1 MRAGRF
7 DIDIVPRYLSH
18 YSGQSYHCLV
28 IIKYLANVL
37 LMHQF
42 RLQHK
47 LLNDIPTICGW
58 NRNIHPFLFQ
68 SISCCLEEQS
78 FNSKKEFQM

>member
-42 RLQHK
+42 RLHHT
-47 LLNDIPTICGW
+47 LLNDIPMIFEIYIKVACFCVDKIEIFILSYVTQY
-58 NRNIHPFLFQ
+58 RVA
-68 SISCCLEEQS
+68 
-78 FNSKKEFQM
+78 

>member
-42 RLQHK
+42 RLHHT
-47 LLNDIPTICGW
+47 LLNDIPMIFEKVACFCVDEIDIFTLSYF
-58 NRNIHPFLFQ
+58 NRFRA
-68 SISCCLEEQS
+68 S
-78 FNSKKEFQM
+78 

>member
-42 RLQHK
+42 RLHHT
-47 LLNDIPTICGW
+47 LLNDIPMIFEICVDEIDIFTISYF
-58 NRNIHPFLFQ
+58 NRFRVA
-68 SISCCLEEQS
+68 
-78 FNSKKEFQM
+78 

>member
-37 LMHQF
+37 IMHQF
-42 RLQHK
+42 RLHHT
-47 LLNDIPTICGW
+47 LLND
-58 NRNIHPFLFQ
+58 
-68 SISCCLEEQS
+68 ISCCLEEQS
-78 FNSKKEFQM
+78 FNSKKEFPMQKSCQRQHNK